1 MALLPQVAVMNPVV
15 FNHHGPKDS
24 RWLMLD
30 VCREYTRNKCSRS
43 EDECRFAHPTSN
55 VEVQNGKVI
64 CCFDS
69 IKGKCQRLDPP
80 CKYLHPPQHL
90 KEQLLQNGRRNLI
103 LRHIQTQF
111 FMNGIQRVLP
121 VHQFPAQNAARFGT
135 YYSPTYTSFPSLVPQ
150 NCAGPDG
157 GVCGGQ
163 ANGDLT
169 AENCQQQLD
178 AVNGG
183 GSPGINDG
191 ENIAPI
197 ISSNSCSQVHHQ
209 MDVWSAGAGGGGG
222 GGAATPPSSVVAV
235 DSNGYV
241 TSYCS
246 PVYSPVYYQRACAIP
261 GMVPMV
267 KTDSVADTKYEVP
280 MYQAPPPPPGL
291 TYPPMVISSSM
302 PYQSPYFPYMI
313 PGPVTSAMPR
323 Y

>member
-1 MALLPQVAVMNPVV
+1 MALLPPVAVMNPVV
-15 FNHHGPKDS
+15 FNHGGTKDS

-30 VCREYTRNKCSRS
+30 VCREYTRNKCTRT
-43 EDECRFAHPTSN
+43 EDECRFAHPSSN

-135 YYSPTYTSFPSLVPQ
+135 YYSPTYTSYPSVLPS
-150 NCAGPDG
+150 CGGAPDG
-157 GVCGGQ
+157 VTGP
-163 ANGDLT
+163 ARNEMMI
-169 AENCQQQLD
+169 ENCQQQLD
-178 AVNGG
+178 AVN
-183 GSPGINDG
+183 SNCAAINDG

-197 ISSNSCSQVHHQ
+197 NNTSQSQHQ
-209 MDVWSAGAGGGGG
+209 MEVWS
-222 GGAATPPSSVVAV
+222 GAATPPSSVVAV
-235 DSNGYV
+235 DSNGYI

-267 KTDSVADTKYEVP
+267 KTDTVADTKYEVP
-280 MYQAPPPPPGL
+280 MYQAPPPPGL
-291 TYPPMVISSSM
+291 TYPPMMISSSM

>member
-15 FNHHGPKDS
+15 FNHGPKDS

-30 VCREYTRNKCSRS
+30 VCREYTRNKCTRT
-43 EDECRFAHPTSN
+43 EDECRFAHPSSN

-121 VHQFPAQNAARFGT
+121 VQQFSAQNAARFGT
-135 YYSPTYTSFPSLVPQ
+135 YYSPTYTSYPGLVPS
-150 NCAGPDG
+150 CGAPDIN
-157 GVCGGQ
+157 GQ
-163 ANGDLT
+163 VNGEMMT
-169 AENCQQQLD
+169 ENCQAD
-178 AVNGG
+178 AVNAS
-183 GSPGINDG
+183 SPAINDG

-197 ISSNSCSQVHHQ
+197 NNTSHSQHQ
-209 MDVWSAGAGGGGG
+209 MDHVWS

-235 DSNGYV
+235 DSNGYI

-246 PVYSPVYYQRACAIP
+246 PVYSPVYYQRACPIP

-267 KTDSVADTKYEVP
+267 KTDTVADTKYEVP
-280 MYQAPPPPPGL
+280 MYQAQPPPGL